1 MRNQLLLLFIFTL
14 LLSSCPPQENKNPNS
29 TSGEPITTVPQEET
43 APKPIPP
50 FEMEFP
56 KGHTL
61 LSQVSGDLDKDGIDE
76 KVVVLNNGIISDFGE
91 ERTIL
96 IFKADNGAWKMWE
109 RSTGAIMPSE
119 SGGTMGEPFNSIKVE
134 RGALVIKHF
143 GGSSSK
149 WELTHRFRYQND
161 DWELIGAT
169 TINSYFT
176 ELETFDYNL
185 ASGNVIYKK
194 EEIEYRNGDKPKVVE
209 TKEKANFVSK
219 MKKLPSMD
227 GFEFFKIFA
236 VDSKTGIC
244 YPPDACYDR
253 ETSSDDPTIDNGLEV
268 QNMND
273 LVGTYTLGGHHESW
287 ILDISKKG
295 NNYEVNYFVLDGMLA
310 FIAHV
315 IKDTPTK
322 KLKKFD
328 VDFKTMTFDSDLGK
342 GKIQMASGD
351 YLQITFFDI
360 ESHIDDQLVLN
371 YQHSI
376 DE

>member
-1 MRNQLLLLFIFTL
+1 MRNQLLILFIFSF
-14 LLSSCPPQENKNPNS
+14 LLSSCPPQENKSPNS
-29 TSGEPITTVPQEET
+29 KDGEPVSTVPPKET
-43 APKPIPP
+43 TPKPIPP

-56 KGHTL
+56 KGQTIVN
-61 LSQVSGDLDKDGIDE
+61 QTSGDLDNDKIDE
-76 KVVVLNNGIISDFGE
+76 KIVVLNTGQSGDFGK
-91 ERTIL
+91 ERIIL
-96 IFKADNGAWKMWE
+96 IFKAQDGAWKLWH
-109 RSTGAIMPSE
+109 RSSGAIMSSE
-119 SGGTMGEPFNSIKVE
+119 NGGMMGDPFHSIKVE

-149 WELTHRFRYQND
+149 WDLTHRFRHQND
-161 DWELIGAT
+161 DWELIGLT
-169 TINSYFT
+169 SVGTYFT
-176 ELETFDYNL
+176 EFETFDYNL
-185 ASGNVIYKK
+185 TSGNVIYKM
-194 EEIEYRNGDKPKVVE
+194 EEIDEKGDIKKVVE
-209 TKEKANFVSK
+209 NKNFTSK
-219 MKKLPSMD
+219 MDKLPSMD

-236 VDSKTGIC
+236 VDSKTGTC
-244 YPPDACYDR
+244 YPPDACYAR
-253 ETSSDDPTIDNGLEV
+253 ETSSDEPTINDGSEV
-268 QNMND
+268 QSMKD
-273 LVGTYTLGGHHESW
+273 LVGTYTLGGHDESW

-295 NNYEVNYFVLDGMLA
+295 NNYEVNYFVLEGMLA

-342 GKIQMASGD
+342 GKIQMASGN

-376 DE
+376 DD